1 MNAETQDQP
10 VNVATPETKG
20 GSAATLG
27 SALLTICAEV
37 DRATEKFPL
46 WPDDPLHALAVL
58 GEEYGELT
66 LDSDEDI
73 CGLCGKPGADKYA
86 HPCHWPGEQV
96 PDGPLVH
103 AECEQEECR
112 RAHSLLT
119 DKQRENF
126 LRNL

>member
-1 MNAETQDQP
+1 METQTQDQP
-10 VNVATPETKG
+10 ANVATPPTKG

-66 LDSDEDI
+66 KEMLQLVYEPHKTSPIAVRKEAIQTAAMCVRLVLSLDEYDYRRSPQHTQNDGHEPPAPER
-73 CGLCGKPGADKYA
+73 KP
-86 HPCHWPGEQV
+86 
-96 PDGPLVH
+96 
-103 AECEQEECR
+103 
-112 RAHSLLT
+112 
-119 DKQRENF
+119 
-126 LRNL
+126 